1 MQQQLSVSQSLLV
14 ASGSYDDELK
24 AREYRQKCIII
35 IINILIN
42 IMLLVVCRKK
52 KEAATRKNTFKS
64 KFKHNM

>member
-52 KEAATRKNTFKS
+52 KEAATRKNTFI
-64 KFKHNM
+64 